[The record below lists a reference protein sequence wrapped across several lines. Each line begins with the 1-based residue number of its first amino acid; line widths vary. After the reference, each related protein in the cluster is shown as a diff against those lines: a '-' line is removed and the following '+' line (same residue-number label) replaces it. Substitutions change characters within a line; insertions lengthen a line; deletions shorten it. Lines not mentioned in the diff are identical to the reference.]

1 MSEEK
6 DLVINSTRVDYVP
19 DYEFL
24 FEDEEM
30 KDGKKGGIKLL
41 KKLYGMYWKNMV
53 VSTILFLIKH
63 SPLWI
68 IPIITSN
75 IINIVSSGDIGSSKS
90 QKDILI
96 NIAVLLGLLALNI
109 PTHVLYSRYV
119 DKTLRTI
126 GAGLRNTL
134 IKKLQHL
141 SITYHNIT
149 ENGKIQAK
157 FLRDIE
163 AIEFLNTHLIKSV
176 IPSLISVFVAV
187 GISIKES
194 GLVTLFFLFVIPVN
208 VILIYFFR
216 RKMRKNNREYRT
228 VNESMSAKV
237 TTMLDMIQITKAHG
251 LEEQEI
257 AAIEQ
262 NISSVKEK
270 GLNLDKTNSYFAS
283 TSWVI
288 GQALSAV
295 CLLFTS
301 SLAVKG
307 LIAVGSIV
315 MFQSY
320 FSSISMN
327 VQNLVNI
334 FPEMTKGLES
344 VKSVSEIMLSD
355 DIEDDRDKIPLRY
368 VHGTIYFD
376 KVSYHY
382 PDAEVN
388 TINNFNLH
396 VEPGECVAFVG
407 ASGSGKTTI
416 MNMIIGF
423 LKATEGQIKVDGK
436 PIEMLKMGS
445 YRKFLAVVPQNTAIF
460 MGTLRD
466 NIVYGMHNVNE
477 ERLQEVIKMACID
490 EFLDEL
496 PNGLD
501 TEVGDRG
508 SKLSGG
514 QKQRISI
521 ARALIRDPR
530 ILILDEA
537 TSALDNISEYH
548 VQRAINRLIKGRTTF
563 IVAHRLS
570 TIRDADRIVVME
582 NGSCVE
588 SGTYDELM
596 AKKGKFYE
604 LKNLSDMT
612 VHPEEVM

>member
-1 MSEEK
+1 MSDEK
-6 DLVINSTRVDYVP
+6 KILNNSTRVDYVP

-24 FEDEEM
+24 FEDE
-30 KDGKKGGIKLL
+30 DTRDSKKGGLNLL
-41 KKLYGMYWKNMV
+41 KKLYGIYWKNMII
-53 VSTILFLIKH
+53 STFLFLIKH

-68 IPIITSN
+68 IPIVTSN
-75 IINIVSSGDIGSSKS
+75 IINIVSDSENWSKAS
-90 QKDILI
+90 QQGIII
-96 NIAVLLGLLALNI
+96 NIAVLMTLLALNI
-109 PTHVLYSRYV
+109 PCHVLYSRYV

-176 IPSLISVFVAV
+176 IPSVISVFVAV

-194 GLVTLFFLFVIPVN
+194 GIVTLFFLFVIPVN
-208 VILIYFFR
+208 VSLICFFR
-216 RKMRKNNREYRT
+216 RKMRNNNREYRT

-237 TTMLDMIQITKAHG
+237 NTMLDMIQVTKAHG
-251 LEEQEI
+251 LEDEEI
-257 AAIEQ
+257 ASIEQ

-288 GQALSAV
+288 AQTLSAT

-301 SLAVKG
+301 FLSLKG
-307 LIAVGSIV
+307 FIAVGSIV

-334 FPEMTKGLES
+334 FPEMSKGLES

-355 DIEDDRDKIPLRY
+355 DIEDDKDKIPLRY

-376 KVSYHY
+376 NVSYHY
-382 PDAEVN
+382 PDTDVN

-407 ASGSGKTTI
+407 SSGSGKTTI

-436 PIEMLKMGS
+436 PIELLKMSS
-445 YRKFLAVVPQNTAIF
+445 YRHFLSVVPQNTVIF

-466 NIVYGMHNVNE
+466 NILYGMHNVSE

-490 EFLDEL
+490 EFLDDL

-501 TEVGDRG
+501 TMVGDRG

-521 ARALIRDPR
+521 ARALIRDPK

-588 SGTYDELM
+588 MGTYDELM
-596 AKKGKFYE
+596 AMKGKFYE

-612 VHPEEVM
+612 VRSDDM

>member
-6 DLVINSTRVDYVP
+6 TIASNSTRVDYVP

-24 FEDEEM
+24 FEDE
-30 KDGKKGGIKLL
+30 DTANSKKGGLKLL
-41 KKLYGMYWKNMV
+41 KKLYAMYWKNMV
-53 VSTILFLIKH
+53 ISTVLFLIKH

-75 IINIVSSGDIGSSKS
+75 IINIVSDSDNWSAAS
-90 QKDILI
+90 QQSIFI
-96 NIAVLLGLLALNI
+96 NIGILLVLLAFNI
-109 PTHVLYSRYV
+109 PCHVLYSRYV

-176 IPSLISVFVAV
+176 IPSIISVLVAV
-187 GISIKES
+187 AISIKSS
-194 GLVTLFFLFVIPVN
+194 GWVTLFFLIVIPIN
-208 VILIYFFR
+208 VFLICFFR
-216 RKMRKNNREYRT
+216 NKMNKNNREYRT

-237 TTMLDMIQITKAHG
+237 NTMLDMIQVTKAHG
-251 LEEQEI
+251 LEEVEI
-257 AAIEQ
+257 SSIEQ
-262 NISSVKEK
+262 NISSVKAR
-270 GLNLDKTNSYFAS
+270 GLDLDRTNAYFAS

-288 GQALSAV
+288 AQILSAS

-301 SLAVKG
+301 FLSLKG
-307 LIAVGSIV
+307 MIAVGSIV

-334 FPEMTKGLES
+334 FPEMSKGLES

-368 VHGTIYFD
+368 VHGTIQFD
-376 KVSYHY
+376 NVCYHY
-382 PDAEVN
+382 PDTEVN
-388 TINNFNLH
+388 TINNFTLN

-407 ASGSGKTTI
+407 SSGSGKTTI

-423 LKATEGQIKVDGK
+423 LKATEGQVKVDGK
-436 PIEMLKMGS
+436 PIELLKMS
-445 YRKFLAVVPQNTAIF
+445 TYRKFLSVVPQNTVIF

-466 NIVYGMHNVNE
+466 NILYGMHGVSE

-490 EFLDEL
+490 EFIDEL

-501 TEVGDRG
+501 TMVGDRG

-521 ARALIRDPR
+521 ARALIRNPQ

-548 VQRAINRLIKGRTTF
+548 VQRAINQLIKGRTTF

-596 AKKGKFYE
+596 EKKGKFYE

-612 VHPEEVM
+612 IKPE